1 MRNWYLKDVYRA
13 KEEQEKIVNNLNDK
27 INIKIYRPKVL
38 SYGGNA
44 FDSLSRENLANEIL
58 KYIKIES

>member
-44 FDSLSRENLANEIL
+44 FDSLSRENLQM
-58 KYIKIES
+58 KF